1 MSTDYSQQIKFIPF
15 CKKNIKY
22 LYKDMLISCIFI
34 LLSSTTPV
42 LSLSNSAWFV
52 LLWYVMSVGLLL
64 ILNWIETCC
73 NVQNKIKRK
82 LLKKYHYRKNLTS
95 KEKKRIVNYKNTKVE
110 FGGWTFFAV
119 KFSVACIFVLIFLP
133 ISLGL
138 QFFDFNNYV
147 HEQKN
152 FFVSFFMSTFVT
164 TLFTAYYSII
174 VNEVKEK
181 KGIKN
186 RLKALFIYANK
197 SLVKRIFGNL
207 LLYLMLL
214 YAFIYSLFSFTIFA
228 PLFVGVVYV
237 CTLLMPIKDEKS

>member
-22 LYKDMLISCIFI
+22 LYKDMLISCVFI

-42 LSLSNSAWFV
+42 LSLSNSAWCV

-64 ILNWIETCC
+64 ILNWRQTCC

-110 FGGWTFFAV
+110 FDGWVFV
-119 KFSVACIFVLIFLP
+119 GIKLSVAFMFVPILYLIAL
-133 ISLGL
+133 IL
-138 QFFDFNNYV
+138 QFTNYSNYMLN
-147 HEQKN
+147 QKN
-152 FFVSFFMSTFVT
+152 FFVNFFMSTLVT
-164 TLFTAYYSII
+164 TMFVVYYNLII
-174 VNEVKEK
+174 NEVKK
-181 KGIKN
+181 NKGVKN
-186 RLKALFIYANK
+186 RLKSLFIYTNT
-197 SLVKRIFGNL
+197 SLIKRILGNL

-214 YAFIYSLFSFTIFA
+214 YAFIYSLFSFTIA
-228 PLFVGVVYV
+228 PLFVGVLYV
-237 CTLLMPIKDEKS
+237 CTLLIPIKDEKS

>member
-15 CKKNIKY
+15 CKQNIKY
-22 LYKDMLISCIFI
+22 LYKDMLISCVFI

-42 LSLSNSAWFV
+42 LSLSNSAWCV

-64 ILNWIETCC
+64 ILNWLQTCC

-82 LLKKYHYRKNLTS
+82 CLKKYHYRKNLTS
-95 KEKKRIVNYKNTKVE
+95 KEKERIVNYKEEKIE
-110 FGGWTFFAV
+110 FGGWKFIAMKLFA
-119 KFSVACIFVLIFLP
+119 ACVFALIFLP

-138 QFFDFNNYV
+138 QFFDFNNYMY
-147 HEQKN
+147 EQKN

-174 VNEVKEK
+174 ITEVKEK

-186 RLKALFIYANK
+186 RLKALFIYTNT

-237 CTLLMPIKDEKS
+237 YTLLIPIKDEKS